1 MYKKILIANRG
12 EIAVRVIKAC
22 KELGIKSVAIY
33 STTDKDSLHV
43 RLADESICI
52 GPNKAT
58 DSYLNYAKVVN
69 AALLTNADAI
79 HPGYGFL
86 SEKEDFVRLCEEL
99 GIDFIGPSAD
109 TIASMGD
116 KITAKDTMRK
126 AGVSILPGSEDLV
139 YTEEEA
145 YEAAKLTGYPLIIKA
160 TSGGGGKG
168 MEIVWKEEDLI
179 PTYIA
184 IKAEAKAVFNDENV
198 YIEKYVTSPKHIEVQ
213 VMGDGTGGCLTFFE
227 RECSVQRRNQKL
239 IEEAPSAC
247 LSNETR
253 SALMADAVRAVSHIK
268 YLGAGTIEY
277 VYDGQN
283 FYFIEMNTRIQVEH
297 CVTERITNFDLI
309 KEQIAVCATG
319 KFHIKQ
325 EDIKLIG
332 HSIEARVNAEDPYNN
347 FVPSPGKLDEF
358 ILPFGPGIRNETY
371 VYQGYTIP
379 STYDSMFLKVISHGE
394 TREEA
399 IMRLQNAL
407 EDTFIGP
414 IKTNIPLTLDILKHP
429 EFVSGDYDTSFI
441 EKNETQLLEG
451 K

>member
-168 MEIVWKEEDLI
+168 MEIV
-179 PTYIA
+179 
-184 IKAEAKAVFNDENV
+184 
-198 YIEKYVTSPKHIEVQ
+198 
-213 VMGDGTGGCLTFFE
+213 
-227 RECSVQRRNQKL
+227 
-239 IEEAPSAC
+239 
-247 LSNETR
+247 
-253 SALMADAVRAVSHIK
+253 
-268 YLGAGTIEY
+268 
-277 VYDGQN
+277 
-283 FYFIEMNTRIQVEH
+283 
-297 CVTERITNFDLI
+297 
-309 KEQIAVCATG
+309 
-319 KFHIKQ
+319 
-325 EDIKLIG
+325 
-332 HSIEARVNAEDPYNN
+332 
-347 FVPSPGKLDEF
+347 
-358 ILPFGPGIRNETY
+358 
-371 VYQGYTIP
+371 
-379 STYDSMFLKVISHGE
+379 
-394 TREEA
+394 
-399 IMRLQNAL
+399 
-407 EDTFIGP
+407 
-414 IKTNIPLTLDILKHP
+414 
-429 EFVSGDYDTSFI
+429 
-441 EKNETQLLEG
+441 
-451 K
+451 